1 MIMAVNETTGV
12 DPVVDRFVIWRP
24 STSQYTNMNATWPR
38 TDGGQIVGAN
48 PDFEY
53 YKKVDEAQPDVDHR
67 FTITSEFGKTAIT
80 PTPAVGLPQG
90 TYSAQ
95 YSLVKRDLPELLA
108 QIESE
113 YDRQVRLQLPQTNNN
128 AAVAL
133 VGGLVI
139 RKQSGATLTTE
150 ETALLTQYV
159 DVANKVA
166 VLRTRYQELIDA
178 ATADEDYDIT
188 VWPVL

>member
-1 MIMAVNETTGV
+1 MALNSTTGI
-12 DPVVDRFVIWRP
+12 DPAVDRFVIWRA
-24 STSQYTNMNATWPR
+24 STQQYTNMNATWPR
-38 TDGGQIVGAN
+38 IDGGQIVGAN

-53 YKKVDEAQPDVDHR
+53 YKKVDAAQPDVDHR
-67 FTITSEFGKTAIT
+67 YTITSEFGRTAIT

-95 YSLVKRDLPELLA
+95 YSLVKRELPELLA
-108 QIESE
+108 QIDSE
-113 YDRQVRLQLPQTNNN
+113 YERQVRLQIPQTSTN

-139 RKQSGATLTTE
+139 RKQSGATLTADE
-150 ETALLTQYV
+150 QSLLDQYV
-159 DVANKVA
+159 DVSNKVA
-166 VLRTRYQELIDA
+166 QLRVRYQELIDA
-178 ATADEDYDIT
+178 ATADEDYDLT

>member
-1 MIMAVNETTGV
+1 MALNPTTGI
-12 DPVVDRFVIWRP
+12 DPAVDRFVIWRA
-24 STSQYTNMNATWPR
+24 STQQYTNMNATWPR

-53 YKKVDEAQPDVDHR
+53 YKKVDAAQPDVDHR
-67 FTITSEFGKTAIT
+67 YTITSEFGRTAIT

-108 QIESE
+108 QIETE
-113 YDRQVRLQLPQTNNN
+113 FNRQVLIQFPQSENPTRI
-128 AAVAL
+128 L
-133 VGGLVI
+133 LGLGI
-139 RKQSGATLTTE
+139 LTKQQSGAALTAE
-150 ETALLTQYV
+150 ETALLSTGTATS
-159 DVANKVA
+159 DKVA
-166 VLRTRYQELIDA
+166 QLIARKQEMIDA
-178 ATADEDYDIT
+178 ATADEDYDLT